1 MTTVTGLTAAR
12 MAEIEAAAIVD
23 AEVVGDDLI
32 LTKHDST
39 TLNAGNVRG
48 PQGLDGDPGADG
60 IGLPAGGTTGQ
71 VLAKVD
77 GTDYNVLWSTLLR
90 YATLNIQ
97 TDSYNL
103 QLSDGEGLV
112 EIYSASAKTVTILAD
127 TYVDFPIGTR
137 IGIIQAGPGDVHVA
151 AGVGVTLGW
160 PEPYVATLLGVGAK
174 VDIIKLYDNAWILVG
189 NGNLETTEAG
199 WQTFTPTITAFPSG
213 PPNLG
218 TTPVREGYYMIDS
231 KGRVT
236 GGATIRWDTAGSPSQ
251 GTASVYKL
259 LLPVDGVNYDDN
271 GYTPIG
277 NVSVGMSDLRHNA
290 GCLHFCGNLSN
301 DPLNADVGKAIG
313 AMEGGL
319 FLSATVPSRTSPT
332 TRTVGNV
339 HYAFHYQADPSE
351 Y

>member
-39 TLNAGNVRG
+39 TINAGDVRG
-48 PQGLDGDPGADG
+48 PQGDTGDPGADG

-103 QLSDGEGLV
+103 QLGDAESLV
-112 EIYSASAKTVTILAD
+112 EIYSASAKTVTILPD
-127 TYVDFPIGTR
+127 SSVDFPTGTR
-137 IGIIQAGPGDVHVA
+137 IGIIQAGAGDVHIA
-151 AGVGVTLGW
+151 AGSGVTLIW
-160 PEPYVATLLGVGAK
+160 PEPYVATLLGAGAK
-174 VDIIKLYDNAWILVG
+174 VDIIKIYDNTWILVG
-189 NGNLETTEAG
+189 NGNLETTELG
-199 WQTFTPTITAFPSG
+199 WQTYEPTITAYPSG

-218 TTPVREGYYMIDS
+218 TTPVRAGYYMIDS

-236 GGATIRWDTAGSPSQ
+236 GGATIRWDTAGSPSN
-251 GTASVYKL
+251 GTASTYKL
-259 LLPVDGVNYDDN
+259 LLPVDGVNYEPR

-277 NVSVGMSDLRHNA
+277 NISMGVELTHTTGV
-290 GCLHFCGNLSN
+290 LHFCGKLSN
-301 DPLNADVGKAIG
+301 DAANADVGKAIG
-313 AMEGGL
+313 AMTGGL
-319 FLSATVPSRTSPT
+319 FLSATFPSRSGSSA
-332 TRTVGNV
+332 GNNNI